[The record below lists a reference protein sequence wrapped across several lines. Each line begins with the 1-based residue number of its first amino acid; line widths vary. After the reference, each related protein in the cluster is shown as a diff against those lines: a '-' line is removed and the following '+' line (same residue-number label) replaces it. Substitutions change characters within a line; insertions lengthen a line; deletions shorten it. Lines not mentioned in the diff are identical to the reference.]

1 MREDSME
8 LAQLRE
14 AVIAGDMARTKTL
27 TEEALGMG
35 IEPALILNDAL
46 ISGMDRIGELFKVN
60 EIYVPEV
67 LLAAKSMQ
75 KAMEALKPRLV
86 DSGIEPRGRI
96 VVGTVRGD
104 LHDIGKNLVAM
115 MLEGA
120 GFEIIDLGNDVPAEK
135 FVEAAVEHDAAVIGM
150 SALLTTTM
158 HIMKETID
166 LLGEKG
172 LTEKVKTMIGGAPV
186 TASFA
191 REIGATGYGDDAAT
205 AVDLAKQFLE
215 G

>member
-1 MREDSME
+1 ME
-8 LAQLRE
+8 SIAVLKE
-14 AVIAGDMARTKTL
+14 AVIAGSIAETKQL
-27 TEEALGMG
+27 TEKALDEGL
-35 IEPALILNDAL
+35 EPGEILDKALIA
-46 ISGMDRIGELFKVN
+46 GMDRIGELFKCN

-75 KAMEALKPRLV
+75 QAMQVLKPQLV
-86 DSGIEPRGRI
+86 KKGIKPRGRV

-135 FVEAAVEHDAAVIGM
+135 FVEAAVANQAGVIGM

-158 HIMKETID
+158 HVMKDAID
-166 LLGEKG
+166 LLKSKDPDG
-172 LTEKVKTMIGGAPV
+172 KVRTMVGGAPV
-186 TASFA
+186 TQSFA
-191 REIGATGYGDDAAT
+191 REIGADGYGDDAAT
-205 AVDLAKQFLE
+205 AVDLAKSFM
-215 G
+215 GN

>member
-1 MREDSME
+1 MDRI
-8 LAQLRE
+8 AALRD
-14 AVIAGDMARTKTL
+14 AVIAGEMAQAKGL
-27 TEEALGMG
+27 TEQALDAGL
-35 IEPALILNDAL
+35 EPKDILDQALIA
-46 ISGMDRIGELFKVN
+46 GMDKVGELFKCN

-75 KAMEALKPRLV
+75 NAMQILKPHLV
-86 DSGIEPRGRI
+86 KGGIEPRGKV

-135 FVEAAVEHDAAVIGM
+135 FVEAAIDEGAAVIGM

-158 HIMKETID
+158 HVMKDTVE
-166 LLGEKG
+166 LLKQKDPDG
-172 LTEKVKTMIGGAPV
+172 KVRTMIGGAPV
-186 TASFA
+186 TRNFA
-191 REIGATGYGDDAAT
+191 EQIGADGYGDDAAT
-205 AVDLAKQFLE
+205 AVDIAKGFVE